1 MIGQYFRGTEG
12 SGRFTENE
20 ILEVVAVKRL
30 WNVDLHRQLRY
41 YMAKNPS
48 IMESDVVNKTAVGFG
63 RKLVKTVTGFM
74 FKNGA
79 ITYRFPDGQERLKD
93 FVEETFRCNGEEQEN
108 VALGRDQSRFGA
120 AYEMLWIDPGDVHP
134 RFHRVHASQIM
145 PVWYEQVEPRMRC
158 AINFY
163 LTSDGVEHF
172 DVYYPDVIQ
181 RFVRAGSHLVM
192 TDERRHFFG
201 MVPVIEYRNNEEG
214 QGDIECV
221 EGLIDAFDRLVSNAV
236 DEDAKFAD
244 ALLTIINASLSDD
257 DMDDV
262 QSKRVLE
269 LPEGSSAAYLT
280 KPDTYTSKSALM
292 DKIESL
298 IHSLSGIPKLDD
310 RDAMAQTSGEA
321 LKYLFASFE
330 DMVAGEK
337 QSGFEQA
344 LRQRLRMLCSYET
357 WLENLTLSPDELT
370 GTVYDPSG
378 VGIEWTR
385 NLPAETTN
393 IVDNAVKA
401 APYMSRRTM
410 AEQLCKA
417 GIVGDVDDEL
427 KRLDEEDV
435 TEDESALDE
444 SARAY

>member
-1 MIGQYFRGTEG
+1 
-12 SGRFTENE
+12 
-20 ILEVVAVKRL
+20 
-30 WNVDLHRQLRY
+30 
-41 YMAKNPS
+41 
-48 IMESDVVNKTAVGFG
+48 
-63 RKLVKTVTGFM
+63 
-74 FKNGA
+74 
-79 ITYRFPDGQERLKD
+79 
-93 FVEETFRCNGEEQEN
+93 
-108 VALGRDQSRFGA
+108 
-120 AYEMLWIDPGDVHP
+120 MLWIDPGDVHP

>member
-1 MIGQYFRGTEG
+1 MIGQYYLGQPGAGRLTEG
-12 SGRFTENE
+12 E
-20 ILEVVAVKRL
+20 IHQAVAVKRL
-30 WNVDLHRQLRY
+30 WNVDLRRQLRY
-41 YMAKNPS
+41 YMAKNPP
-48 IMESDVVNKTAVGFG
+48 ILESDVSNKVAVGFG

-79 ITYRFPDGQERLKD
+79 ITYKYPDGKGRLRD
-93 FVEETFRCNGEEQEN
+93 YVEDVFRCNGEQAEN

-120 AYEMLWIDPGDVHP
+120 AYEMLWVDRGDVHP
-134 RFHRVHASQIM
+134 RFHRVHAGQVM
-145 PVWYEQVEPRMRC
+145 PIWYEQVEPRMRC
-158 AINFY
+158 AVNFY
-163 LTSDGVEHF
+163 HTSDGTDHY
-172 DVYYPDVIQ
+172 DVYYDDVVQ
-181 RFVRAGSHLVM
+181 RFVQDGGHLLLK
-192 TDERRHFFG
+192 DESRHWFG

-244 ALLTIINASLSDD
+244 ALLTIVNASLSDD

-280 KPDTYTSKSALM
+280 KPDTYTSKKALM

-337 QSGFEQA
+337 QSYFDDG
-344 LRQRLRMLCSYET
+344 LRQRLRMLCSYES
-357 WLENLTLSPDELT
+357 WLENLGLLDEEQESA
-370 GTVYDPSG
+370 YDPSG
-378 VGIEWTR
+378 IAIEWTR

-393 IVDNAVKA
+393 IVDNAIKA
-401 APYMSRRTM
+401 APYMSKRTM
-410 AEQLCKA
+410 VEQLHKA
-417 GIVGDVDDEL
+417 GIVSSVDDEMA
-427 KRLDEEDV
+427 RLDEQDAAEDGGI
-435 TEDESALDE
+435 LDE
-444 SARAY
+444 AMEAY

>member
-1 MIGQYFRGTEG
+1 MIGQYYLGRPGAGRLTEG
-12 SGRFTENE
+12 E
-20 ILEVVAVKRL
+20 ILQAVAVKRL
-30 WNVDLHRQLRY
+30 WNVDLRRQLRY
-41 YMAKNPS
+41 YMAKNPP
-48 IMESDVVNKTAVGFG
+48 ILESDVSNKVAVGFG

-79 ITYRFPDGQERLKD
+79 ITYRYPDGMERLRD
-93 FVEETFRCNGEEQEN
+93 YVEDVFRCNGEQAEN

-120 AYEMLWIDPGDVHP
+120 AYEMLWVDRGDVHP
-134 RFHRVHASQIM
+134 RFHRVHAGQVM

-158 AINFY
+158 AVNFY
-163 LTSDGVEHF
+163 HTSDGVDHY
-172 DVYYPDVIQ
+172 DVYYDDAVQ
-181 RFVRAGSHLVM
+181 RFVQDGGHLLL
-192 TDERRHFFG
+192 TDESRHWFG

-244 ALLTIINASLSDD
+244 ALLTIVNASLSDD

-269 LPEGSSAAYLT
+269 LPENSSAAYLT
-280 KPDTYTSKSALM
+280 KPDTYTSKKALM

-337 QSGFEQA
+337 QSYFDEG
-344 LRQRLRMLCSYET
+344 LRQRLRMLCSYES
-357 WLENLTLSPDELT
+357 WLENLGSPDEEGET
-370 GTVYDPSG
+370 AYDPSG
-378 VGIEWTR
+378 IVIEWTR

-393 IVDNAVKA
+393 IVDNAIKA
-401 APYMSRRTM
+401 APYMSKRTM
-410 AEQLCKA
+410 VEQLHKA
-417 GIVGDVDDEL
+417 GIVSSVDDEMA
-427 KRLDEEDV
+427 RLDEQDAAEDGGI
-435 TEDESALDE
+435 LDE
-444 SARAY
+444 TMKAY